1 MQEEIKEHCTLFSF
15 IKADEDERELEKFI
29 DEVERKITKE
39 EKSQLSD
46 IERIQNAE
54 SGFLSPRDS
63 NVANVS

>member
-29 DEVERKITKE
+29 DQVERNITKD

-54 SGFLSPRDS
+54 
-63 NVANVS
+63 